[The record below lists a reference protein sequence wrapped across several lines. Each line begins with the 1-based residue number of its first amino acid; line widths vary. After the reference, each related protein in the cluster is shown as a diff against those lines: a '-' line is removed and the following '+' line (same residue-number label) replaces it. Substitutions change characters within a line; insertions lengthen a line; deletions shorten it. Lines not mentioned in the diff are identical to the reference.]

1 MRNCR
6 MTDEAER
13 RPYLSSFTDRHG
25 VKVRWRF
32 RRAGKTIY
40 LQGQPGDP
48 EFEEAYAAAIEGR
61 KPRVATVQKMPGAA
75 LPGSFRQAWLKVKRT
90 PEWIAHDP
98 ATKSKNEYLAKTF
111 FELPLIDGHTARWGD
126 MPVRDLRRRHVKE
139 IIGRFSATPHKAKHL
154 LVTLRK
160 MIAVALDE
168 EWIDTDPTYKL
179 TYRPDYIGWRAWTDD
194 EREKFEAKYP
204 IGTTPRTCY
213 ALALWLGN
221 RRSDVATLTW
231 DRFDWKRNV
240 VHIQQE
246 KGGKS
251 LVLPITP
258 MLKEVLEPLERKGD
272 TVLLTMYGKPFSA
285 KSLTGTMAKWTKA
298 AGLPTGCTLHGLR
311 KSLGKLL
318 AEGGASTR
326 QLMDTLGHDDI
337 DHAEL
342 YSREASQ
349 VILAREA
356 MNKVTRL
363 VQGKKKRG

>member
-1 MRNCR
+1 MADD
-6 MTDEAER
+6 TES
-13 RPYLSSFTDRHG
+13 RPYLSSFKDRHG
-25 VKVRWRF
+25 TTRWRY
-32 RRAGKTIY
+32 RRSGKTVSIP
-40 LQGQPGDP
+40 GQPGQH
-48 EFEEAYAAAIEGR
+48 EFEERYLAAVEGR
-61 KPRVATVQKMPGAA
+61 KPRTASVHKMPGAA

-90 PEWIAHDP
+90 PEWIAHDQ
-98 ATKSKNEYLAKTF
+98 ATKSKNEHLSKIF
-111 FELPLIDGHTARWGD
+111 LDLPLVEGNSAQWGD

-139 IIGRFSATPHKAKHL
+139 IIGRFSDTPHKAKHL

-160 MIAVALDE
+160 MITVAMDE

-179 TYRPDYIGWRAWTDD
+179 SYRPDYKGWRAWTEA

-221 RRSDVATLTW
+221 RRSDVATLRW
-231 DRFDWKRNV
+231 EMFDWKRNV
-240 VHIQQE
+240 VRVEQE
-246 KGGKS
+246 KGGKV
-251 LVLPITP
+251 LILPITP
-258 MLKEVLEPLERKGD
+258 MLKEALSPLERKGD
-272 TVLLTMYGKPFSA
+272 AVLLTAYGKPFSA
-285 KSLTGTMAKWTKA
+285 KSLTGTMAKWTEKA
-298 AGLPTGCTLHGLR
+298 EMPKGCTLHGLR

-337 DHAEL
+337 EHAEL